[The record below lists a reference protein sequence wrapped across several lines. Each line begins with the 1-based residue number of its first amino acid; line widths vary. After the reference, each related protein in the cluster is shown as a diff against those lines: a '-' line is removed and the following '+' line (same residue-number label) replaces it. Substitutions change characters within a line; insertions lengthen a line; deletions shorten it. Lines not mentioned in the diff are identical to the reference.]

1 LSDEE
6 CISKIADTVP
16 AGGDMKTDRIF
27 QIWQHELERLDQDH
41 LLRKLPVIE
50 SSPTGRI
57 LMAGREII
65 LLASNNYLGLST
77 EPTVVKAAQ
86 DALDKYGTGASGS
99 RLLSGNLDLYQKLEY
114 RISALKETEAAL
126 VFSSGYQA
134 NLGLISTLCQAD
146 DLILSDALNHASI
159 IDGCRL
165 SKAQRLIYN
174 HCDPDHLQDLLSNA
188 SAATNRWIITDGVF
202 SMDGNL
208 APLPE
213 ILDLANRFDAY
224 VIIDDAH
231 GFGVLGTNGGG
242 ITSHFSLTDSRL
254 IHVGTLSKAVGGL
267 GGYVAGPQ
275 VLIDLL
281 INQARSFIFT
291 TGLPPSVIATAIAAI
306 DLIAISPER
315 RQRLLNHAEYLRHQL
330 RQLGLQIPAGKAQI
344 VPVIIGAAEQA
355 KQLAD
360 QLLNLGLFAPAVRP
374 PTVPPNTARLRL
386 SPIATHTDADLQTVV
401 QAFAACVHANQP

>member
-1 LSDEE
+1 
-6 CISKIADTVP
+6 
-16 AGGDMKTDRIF
+16 MKTDRIF

-57 LMAGREII
+57 LMAGQEII

-165 SKAQRLIYN
+165 SKARRLIYN

-202 SMDGNL
+202 SMDGDL

-330 RQLGLQIPAGKAQI
+330 RQLGLQIPAGEAQI

>member
-1 LSDEE
+1 
-6 CISKIADTVP
+6 
-16 AGGDMKTDRIF
+16 MKTDRIF

-57 LMAGREII
+57 LMAGQEII

-330 RQLGLQIPAGKAQI
+330 RQLGLQIPAGEAQI
-344 VPVIIGAAEQA
+344 VPVIVGAAEQA

-374 PTVPPNTARLRL
+374 PTVPLNTARLRL

>member
-1 LSDEE
+1 
-6 CISKIADTVP
+6 
-16 AGGDMKTDRIF
+16 MKTDRIF

-57 LMAGREII
+57 LMAGQEII

-165 SKAQRLIYN
+165 SKARRLIYN

-202 SMDGNL
+202 SMDGDL

-213 ILDLANRFDAY
+213 ILDLASRFDAY

-242 ITSHFSLTDSRL
+242 ITSHFGLTDSRL

-306 DLIAISPER
+306 DLIAISPEL
-315 RQRLLNHAEYLRHQL
+315 RQRLLNHAEYLRRQL
-330 RQLGLQIPAGKAQI
+330 RQLGLQIPAGEAQI

-374 PTVPPNTARLRL
+374 PTVPLNTARLRL

>member
-1 LSDEE
+1 
-6 CISKIADTVP
+6 
-16 AGGDMKTDRIF
+16 MKTDRVF
-27 QIWQHELERLDQDH
+27 QTWQHELERLDQDH

-65 LLASNNYLGLST
+65 LLASNNYLGVST

-134 NLGLISTLCQAD
+134 NLGLISTLCKAD

-165 SKAQRLIYN
+165 SKARRLIYN

-202 SMDGNL
+202 SMDGDL

-242 ITSHFSLTDSRL
+242 ITSHFGLTDSRL

-281 INQARSFIFT
+281 SIKPGLSSLPQA
-291 TGLPPSVIATAIAAI
+291 
-306 DLIAISPER
+306 
-315 RQRLLNHAEYLRHQL
+315 YRH
-330 RQLGLQIPAGKAQI
+330 R
-344 VPVIIGAAEQA
+344 
-355 KQLAD
+355 
-360 QLLNLGLFAPAVRP
+360 
-374 PTVPPNTARLRL
+374 
-386 SPIATHTDADLQTVV
+386 
-401 QAFAACVHANQP
+401 

>member
-1 LSDEE
+1 
-6 CISKIADTVP
+6 
-16 AGGDMKTDRIF
+16 MKTDRIF

-330 RQLGLQIPAGKAQI
+330 RQLGLQIPAGEAQI

>member
-1 LSDEE
+1 
-6 CISKIADTVP
+6 
-16 AGGDMKTDRIF
+16 MKTDRIF

-99 RLLSGNLDLYQKLEY
+99 RLLSGNLDLYQKLES

-134 NLGLISTLCQAD
+134 NLGLISTLCKAD

-165 SKAQRLIYN
+165 SKARRLIYN

-188 SAATNRWIITDGVF
+188 SAAANRWIITDGVF

-374 PTVPPNTARLRL
+374 PTVPLNTARLRL

>member
-1 LSDEE
+1 
-6 CISKIADTVP
+6 
-16 AGGDMKTDRIF
+16 MKTDRIF

-188 SAATNRWIITDGVF
+188 STATNRWIITDGVF

-330 RQLGLQIPAGKAQI
+330 RQLGLQIPAGEAQI
-344 VPVIIGAAEQA
+344 VPVIVGAAEQA

>member
-1 LSDEE
+1 
-6 CISKIADTVP
+6 
-16 AGGDMKTDRIF
+16 MKTDRVF
-27 QIWQHELERLDQDH
+27 QSWQHELERLDQDH

-114 RISALKETEAAL
+114 RISTLKETEAAL

-386 SPIATHTDADLQTVV
+386 SPIATHTDADLQTIV